1 MGEALLSASR
11 RLTLIGGAASL
22 ATPRFARADNPA
34 QQSRIILTVSGR
46 IAPPGGERVLRF
58 DLAQIESLGVTR
70 LTTTTPWHDHRV
82 HFEGVSGQ
90 TLMAAIGPQGAQV
103 TAVAVND
110 YAATL
115 PIEDFTRRGL
125 IIAYRAD
132 GQPLTLRSRGPLWII
147 YPYESAAELNTA
159 VYHARSVWQLAS
171 LEIA

>member
-1 MGEALLSASR
+1 MLSTSR
-11 RLTLIGGAASL
+11 RLTLFGVAASL
-22 ATPRFARADNPA
+22 STPRLADAGNLA
-34 QQSRIILTVSGR
+34 QQSRVVLTVSGR
-46 IAPPGGERVLRF
+46 IAPPNGERILRF
-58 DLAQIESLGVTR
+58 DLAQLEALGVTR

-82 HFEGVSGQ
+82 SFEGVSGQ
-90 TLMAAIGPQGAQV
+90 ALMAAIGPQGAQV
-103 TAVAVND
+103 IAVAVND

-115 PIEDFTRRGL
+115 PVEDFLRRGL

-147 YPYESAAELNTA
+147 YPYDSAAELNTA